1 MKARTKMMLGL
12 VAATTY
18 PALNILVPAGLL
30 LALSYGMSI
39 NRKAGVF
46 CGAIYA
52 LLIAYIML
60 LVNGKKRVLPI
71 VVAVWLVIWLILL
84 GRSSPE
90 TAYWRPA
97 SATVRPLTLW
107 YMVLADEGSRVG
119 SSLPRLSDPSLF
131 FLDTAWGLVTVV
143 LLWAGVKG
151 CGAHAGGK
159 IFAPL
164 RIKNPAIRSD
174 QNLAM
179 WLPAEA
185 PAHNDVPSPVDALIQ
200 DDAQSASGIGVDNTV
215 DGTNSAVDHD
225 DAEIAAGA
233 PDRDDVESEEERQ
246 KQPEAT
252 MRLCARC
259 KELKDQ
265 SAFRRQA
272 ARTDGLECWCIECE
286 REYGR
291 QRRRAAEQAK
301 TAGKKDL
308 RSQDRHRVVDGLR
321 QKRCRKCKR
330 WKPED
335 RFSPDRRNRDGL
347 DGRCKQCKAQAER
360 QYRKRRL
367 AEAEYLARK
376 ALIAPAIPL

>member
-30 LALSYGMSI
+30 LALSYGMSV
-39 NRKAGVF
+39 NGKAGVF

-60 LVNGKKRVLPI
+60 LVNGKKKVLPI

-84 GRSSPE
+84 GSSSRE

-97 SATVRPLTLW
+97 SAAVRPLTLW
-107 YMVLADEGSRVG
+107 YMVLAGEGSRVG
-119 SSLPRLSDPSLF
+119 SSLTRLSDLSLF
-131 FLDTAWGLVTVV
+131 FLDTAWGLVIVV
-143 LLWAGVKG
+143 LLWVGVKG
-151 CGAHAGGK
+151 CGAYAGGK
-159 IFAPL
+159 IFAPP

-174 QNLAM
+174 QNLAT
-179 WLPAEA
+179 WLPAAA

-200 DDAQSASGIGVDNTV
+200 DNVQSAASISVDDTV
-215 DGTNSAVDHD
+215 DD

-233 PDRDDVESEEERQ
+233 PDRDDVESEEEHQ

-252 MRLCARC
+252 VRLCTGC
-259 KELKDQ
+259 KELKDEG
-265 SAFRRQA
+265 AFRRQA
-272 ARTDGLECWCIECE
+272 ARTDGLRCWCIECE

-291 QRRRAAEQAK
+291 QRRRTAEQAK
-301 TAGKKDL
+301 TARKKDL
-308 RSQDRHRVVDGLR
+308 RPQDRHRVVKGLR
-321 QKRCRKCKR
+321 EKRCRTCKR

-335 RFSPDRRNRDGL
+335 RFARDHRNRDGL

-367 AEAEYLARK
+367 VEADYLARK
-376 ALIAPAIPL
+376 ALIAPATPL